1 MHVLHCLLLM
11 LWKIGLCID
20 IMCVLNS
27 PKSEDFSTAILK
39 QKIRPNRLIVDEA
52 NNEDNSI
59 VCLSQVIYL
68 LLCVYLIE

>member
-1 MHVLHCLLLM
+1 M

-68 LLCVYLIE
+68 FVCVYLIE